1 MSVEFF
7 LEYWLKEFGKTQP
20 VNLNVMVSQ
29 LFSMSVHP
37 RLHLPFRV
45 YFNYISV
52 FEDSIYYMHILLII
66 FYILG
71 FLFLVPSHFRMRNEV
86 H

>member
-20 VNLNVMVSQ
+20 VNLNVMDTQ
-29 LFSMSVHP
+29 LSSMSVYP
-37 RLHLPFRV
+37 RLHLPFGV

-71 FLFLVPSHFRMRNEV
+71 FLFFLLTLE
-86 H
+86 